1 VRRALPVLIAL
12 TALLAG
18 LATMAEAIGPP
29 GPIRRSLFVIGGLL
43 WWVGGA
49 WVAGLLA
56 LPERRRELLLAA
68 AAAGLALVAAEAGLR
83 ITEHPLGLPRLG
95 GMADPDWHHALPP
108 NRTMLSR
115 SWDDRTAR
123 VVRTNEHGLRS
134 TRSAREFAA
143 APGPRVLVLGDSFVF
158 GLGVGD
164 NETMPARLEHHLRQR
179 PGWEEATVMN
189 AAVASWS
196 PIIHRRVLE
205 DLIAH
210 YRPNVVVQ
218 VLDAT
223 DLGDDHRYA
232 RELVDGRFFVPAGR
246 PPASR
251 PAVWHLATPLRK
263 AMRRPLRRW
272 RQGDAR
278 YAWERFEVEVAGVV
292 ETNRFFHWR
301 HPAEATE
308 PWLIATR
315 DHVRATMRVG
325 GGGLVVLAPRYPA
338 WDSQGSPHDWERDQ
352 HGDAEHRDAWRRW
365 FAAQDVR
372 APVFDLEEGLAAA
385 AADAPG
391 TLTFQ
396 ADPHWTPAGC
406 DAVAKLLAAQLTA
419 P

>member
-1 VRRALPVLIAL
+1 MRRLLPVLV
-12 TALLAG
+12 LLFAGCIG

-56 LPERRRELLLAA
+56 IPKRRRELLLAA
-68 AAAGLALVAAEAGLR
+68 AATVLALAVGELGLR

-95 GMADPDWHHALPP
+95 GVPDPDWHHRLPA
-108 NRTMLSR
+108 NRAMLSR
-115 SWDDRTAR
+115 SWEDRTAAI
-123 VVRTNEHGLRS
+123 VHTNADGLRS
-134 TRSAREFAA
+134 SRDAEEFADA
-143 APGPRVLVLGDSFVF
+143 SGPRVLVLGDSFVF
-158 GLGVGD
+158 GLGVED
-164 NETMPARLEHHLRQR
+164 HEAMPQRLEQHLRQT
-179 PGWEEATVMN
+179 PGWESAVVLN
-189 AAVASWS
+189 AGVASWS
-196 PIIHRRVLE
+196 PIIHRRVLG
-205 DLIAH
+205 DLLAR
-210 YRPNVVVQ
+210 YRPHHVVQ

-232 RELVDGRFFVPAGR
+232 RELVDGRFLVPAGR

-338 WDSQGSPHDWERDQ
+338 WDPQGSPHDWERDQ
-352 HGDAEHRDAWRRW
+352 HGDAPHRDAWRRW

-372 APVFDLEEGLAAA
+372 APVFDLEEGLAVAA
-385 AADAPG
+385 AAAPG
-391 TLTFQ
+391 TLTFKS
-396 ADPHWTPAGC
+396 DPHWTPAGC
-406 DAVAKLLAAQLTA
+406 DAVAKLLAERLTA